1 MASNEICK
9 TKTEDNCV
17 YGSLYDERD
26 GKTYKTVKIGNQ
38 EWMSENLSYAYN
50 EGHDYSGSFYSRCY
64 NGDSSNCDKYG
75 RLYQWGMAIDST
87 KLLDS
92 LGMRCGFKRIG
103 CNLPEKWRGLCP
115 KGSHL
120 PSKKEW
126 ENLIA
131 FVGEQSGLSLK
142 SMDGWVSSS
151 SVAGTVGNG
160 NGMDYYG
167 FSVLPSGTM
176 QAFQYYNMN
185 ERALFWTASDDSEK
199 NAHGI
204 KFSYA
209 SDLAITSYITSKQ
222 DANSVRCIKD

>member
-1 MASNEICK
+1 
-9 TKTEDNCV
+9 V
-17 YGSLYDERD
+17 YGTLYDDRD

-64 NGDSSNCDKYG
+64 NGDSSNCEKYG
-75 RLYQWGMAIDST
+75 RLYQWGMAIDSI

-131 FVGEQSGLSLK
+131 FVGEQSGVSLK
-142 SMDGWVSSS
+142 SINGWVNSSN
-151 SVAGTVGNG
+151 VAGTVENG

-176 QAFQYYNMN
+176 QTFQYYNMN

-199 NAHGI
+199 NAHGV